1 MNTTAVVA
9 AALIVVSCVT
19 VVAKT
24 PCVTKAELRIALK
37 KAAHEIVI
45 KGGWANQRT
54 WRLQAYQIVLKQ
66 YQDYRV
72 CDGDDMGR
80 IRRGL

>member
-1 MNTTAVVA
+1 MNITAVVA

-24 PCVTKAELRIALK
+24 PCVTKEELRNALK
-37 KAAHEIVI
+37 RAGHEITI
-45 KGGWANQRT
+45 RGGWANQRT
-54 WRLQAYQIVLKQ
+54 WRLQAYEMVLKQ
-66 YQDYRV
+66 YNGYKV

-80 IRRGL
+80 SRREL